1 MQGQANDITVNASGG
16 SQLNLS
22 NFASRNANVNL
33 SGGST
38 AQIDS
43 SGRIDA
49 NLSGGSNLFYSG
61 NPILGNINVSGGAT
75 IEKR

>member
-1 MQGQANDITVNASGG
+1 MKGQANDITVNASGG

-22 NFASRNANVNL
+22 NFASRNANVDL
-33 SGGST
+33 SGGSQ
-38 AQIDS
+38 AQIDA

-49 NLSGGSNLFYSG
+49 NLSGGSHLFYSG
-61 NPILGNINVSGGAT
+61 NPTLGNINVSGGAT